1 MYSRDLAYKWNY
13 IAKTGWYYYYAHDPI
28 YTYPSDWSNQDN
40 KNLHVTINIPWKR
53 TDTNTNAVTYK
64 TYYYQLTIPVEN
76 TLHTIDRNKKYD
88 LKVFLGVL
96 GGTLGGDVVTPGD
109 LALSYEVADWTDDG
123 TPIDTELDQSHY
135 LVVQDNTFEVF
146 NENSLTFEYQSC
158 DTVEAYVSEISY
170 VSTRYDN
177 DETIYLYKANYDE
190 STNSYKEVSDDEYKD
205 LSDHTKEVRD
215 SKEDDIIK
223 YIDDH
228 VTKDMLSKSSV
239 TSDNVDDINGRI
251 TLTSAVS
258 EIAEKL
264 YRPVKYTIVVVNG
277 KDHNQIRQT
286 VTITQYPSKYIE
298 FGAGGNVFVNGYY
311 ARLTPDSNYTESDLP
326 GGSIANATED
336 GKTYYKSYHCTW
348 SNYSADGYYYASD
361 NTWFN
366 EGGYYGKDKV
376 GSVNNYLVNTSYEHL
391 QGSMSAS
398 SLKFKHSIDVHIT
411 AFTSDDHTFT
421 VNGSAFNYKIGDP
434 REKGSFT
441 TDSHNTS
448 SYNSEKNEL
457 YDYYIKGEKVEKTE
471 TVETTKQG
479 KYGQE
484 QTTTTTITTT
494 TYNRYVSPWA
504 NAGDIKIGGLSTKY
518 DEIIAPL
525 FKIQSS
531 YGTAKTEV
539 YFNVA
544 QKRCATYQEAGYP
557 AGRWRLPTL
566 AEIAFIVSLQNSN
579 VIESMF
585 NNSDI
590 GYWTS
595 SGGIITA
602 NNNSKYTQEQSN
614 SGKSAYVRCV
624 YDLWYWGSDPVKPT
638 HEFHPMPTKQ

>member
-1 MYSRDLAYKWNY
+1 
-13 IAKTGWYYYYAHDPI
+13 
-28 YTYPSDWSNQDN
+28 
-40 KNLHVTINIPWKR
+40 
-53 TDTNTNAVTYK
+53 
-64 TYYYQLTIPVEN
+64 
-76 TLHTIDRNKKYD
+76 
-88 LKVFLGVL
+88 
-96 GGTLGGDVVTPGD
+96 
-109 LALSYEVADWTDDG
+109 
-123 TPIDTELDQSHY
+123 
-135 LVVQDNTFEVF
+135 
-146 NENSLTFEYQSC
+146 
-158 DTVEAYVSEISY
+158 
-170 VSTRYDN
+170 
-177 DETIYLYKANYDE
+177 
-190 STNSYKEVSDDEYKD
+190 
-205 LSDHTKEVRD
+205 
-215 SKEDDIIK
+215 
-223 YIDDH
+223 
-228 VTKDMLSKSSV
+228 
-239 TSDNVDDINGRI
+239 
-251 TLTSAVS
+251 
-258 EIAEKL
+258 
-264 YRPVKYTIVVVNG
+264 
-277 KDHNQIRQT
+277 
-286 VTITQYPSKYIE
+286 
-298 FGAGGNVFVNGYY
+298 
-311 ARLTPDSNYTESDLP
+311 
-326 GGSIANATED
+326 
-336 GKTYYKSYHCTW
+336 
-348 SNYSADGYYYASD
+348 
-361 NTWFN
+361 
-366 EGGYYGKDKV
+366 
-376 GSVNNYLVNTSYEHL
+376 
-391 QGSMSAS
+391 MSAS

-411 AFTSDDHTFT
+411 AFTSDDHTFS

-448 SYNSEKNEL
+448 GYNREKNEL
-457 YDYYIKGEKVEKTE
+457 YDYYIKGERNS
-471 TVETTKQG
+471 
-479 KYGQE
+479 
-484 QTTTTTITTT
+484 
-494 TYNRYVSPWA
+494 TYNRYVSPWP
-504 NAGDIKIGGLSTKY
+504 NAGDIKIGGFSTKY

>member
-1 MYSRDLAYKWNY
+1 
-13 IAKTGWYYYYAHDPI
+13 
-28 YTYPSDWSNQDN
+28 
-40 KNLHVTINIPWKR
+40 
-53 TDTNTNAVTYK
+53 
-64 TYYYQLTIPVEN
+64 
-76 TLHTIDRNKKYD
+76 
-88 LKVFLGVL
+88 
-96 GGTLGGDVVTPGD
+96 
-109 LALSYEVADWTDDG
+109 
-123 TPIDTELDQSHY
+123 
-135 LVVQDNTFEVF
+135 
-146 NENSLTFEYQSC
+146 
-158 DTVEAYVSEISY
+158 
-170 VSTRYDN
+170 
-177 DETIYLYKANYDE
+177 
-190 STNSYKEVSDDEYKD
+190 
-205 LSDHTKEVRD
+205 
-215 SKEDDIIK
+215 
-223 YIDDH
+223 
-228 VTKDMLSKSSV
+228 
-239 TSDNVDDINGRI
+239 
-251 TLTSAVS
+251 
-258 EIAEKL
+258 
-264 YRPVKYTIVVVNG
+264 
-277 KDHNQIRQT
+277 
-286 VTITQYPSKYIE
+286 
-298 FGAGGNVFVNGYY
+298 
-311 ARLTPDSNYTESDLP
+311 
-326 GGSIANATED
+326 
-336 GKTYYKSYHCTW
+336 
-348 SNYSADGYYYASD
+348 
-361 NTWFN
+361 
-366 EGGYYGKDKV
+366 
-376 GSVNNYLVNTSYEHL
+376 
-391 QGSMSAS
+391 
-398 SLKFKHSIDVHIT
+398 
-411 AFTSDDHTFT
+411 